1 MSPSLTLLLIAALTQ
16 ADPTPESLY
25 QTLVSADHWRQQAEA
40 VHALGDLG
48 EAGLPFLIRGTQH
61 ESEKVQ
67 DWCYRELF
75 DKFADHEQTTQAVLR
90 GLESEHHRIRYSCCF
105 FAGTQKIE
113 SAKQK
118 LREIYSEPEGKLQL
132 TAAKSLAQL
141 GEADVIRTLYWSA
154 GSDHYME
161 RYQANLGLKALSGRD
176 LGEFKDEA
184 DGYDWGEGA
193 VVSGGEEAKFFL
205 RPIEDAEQKS
215 RRYGALAAWSR
226 WLKQEKPDLYA
237 VLDPNVERPLPKQR
251 QLYQA
256 DDTAKN

>member
-1 MSPSLTLLLIAALTQ
+1 MSPSLTLLLVAALSQ

-25 QTLVSADHWRQQAEA
+25 ETLVSADHWRQQAEA

-48 EAGLPFLIRGTQH
+48 EAGLPLLIRGAQH
-61 ESEKVQ
+61 DSEKVQ

-75 DKFADHEQTTQAVLR
+75 DKFADHPETAQAVLR
-90 GLESEHHRIRYSCCF
+90 GLGSEHHRIRYSCCF

-118 LREIYSEPEGKLQL
+118 LREIYRADKDLKL

-141 GEADVIRTLYWSA
+141 GEPDVIRTLYLSA
-154 GSDHYME
+154 GSDYYME

-176 LGEFKDEA
+176 LGDFEDEA
-184 DGYDWGEGA
+184 DGYNWGEGA
-193 VVSGGEEAKFFL
+193 FVSGGNEARMAL
-205 RPIEDAEQKS
+205 RPIEDAEQKAQ
-215 RRYGALAAWSR
+215 RYTALAAWSR
-226 WLKQEKPDLYA
+226 WLKQEKPELYA

-251 QLYQA
+251 QFEQA
-256 DDTAKN
+256 DDSAKN

>member
-105 FAGTQKIE
+105 FAGTQKIA
-113 SAKQK
+113 SAKEK
-118 LREIYSEPEGKLQL
+118 LWEIYRVDKDLKL

-141 GEADVIRTLYWSA
+141 REVDVIRTLYWSA
-154 GSDHYME
+154 GSDRYME
-161 RYQANLGLKALSGRD
+161 RYQANLGIKALSGRD
-176 LGEFKDEA
+176 LSDFSEQT

-193 VVSGGEEAKFFL
+193 FVSGGEEARMML
-205 RPIEDAEQKS
+205 RPIEDAEQKAQ
-215 RRYGALAAWSR
+215 RYTALAAWSR
-226 WLKQEKPDLYA
+226 WLQQEKPKLYA